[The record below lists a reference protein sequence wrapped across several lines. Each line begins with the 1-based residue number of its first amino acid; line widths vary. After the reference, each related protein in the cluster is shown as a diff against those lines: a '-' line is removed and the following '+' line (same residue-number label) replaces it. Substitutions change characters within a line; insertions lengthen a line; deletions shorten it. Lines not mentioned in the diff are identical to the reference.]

1 MPTRSQNGKT
11 IHDNALADI
20 QNADAKTVIATLPAD
35 DLADLLHW
43 CGLSHCTDD
52 VCQAAR
58 ERPKTNVKTKTAA
71 ANGGALASS
80 LHNTDEASDD
90 APSIKLRN
98 TDKATPEKGEEGPHF
113 S

>member
-20 QNADAKTVIATLPAD
+20 QNADAKTVIGTLSAD
-35 DLADLLHW
+35 DLADLLYW
-43 CGLSHCTDD
+43 CDLRHCTDD

-58 ERPKTNVKTKTAA
+58 ERSKTNVKTKTAA
-71 ANGGALASS
+71 ANGGS
-80 LHNTDEASDD
+80 NT
-90 APSIKLRN
+90 IKLRN
-98 TDKATPEKGEEGPHF
+98 ADVGMTPEEGDEGPQF